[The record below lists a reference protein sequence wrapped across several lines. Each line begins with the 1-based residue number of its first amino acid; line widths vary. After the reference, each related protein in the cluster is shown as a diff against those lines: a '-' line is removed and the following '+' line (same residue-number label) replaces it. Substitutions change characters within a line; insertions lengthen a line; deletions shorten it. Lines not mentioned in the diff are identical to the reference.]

1 MLNLFHKHINTNFPF
16 LNKGKLL
23 ITISG
28 GLDSVVLMHLC
39 SKLKLD
45 ITLAHCNFKLR
56 ANESDVDEQFVL
68 DLAEQLGLE
77 VFIEHFDTKT
87 YAETEKLSVQMAAR
101 ELRYNWFFELA
112 KSFNFDYILTA
123 HHADD
128 NLETFLINL
137 SRGSGLTGLTGIP
150 EINDNIVRPLLPF
163 SRAQLE
169 DYAQQNDL
177 QWREDS
183 SNASDDYLRNK
194 LRHHIIPQLKNMT
207 PELLSNFNT
216 TISNLKETETIV
228 AEHLNEFLEHAIESD
243 DATQVTFKISEFN
256 KVSNPKAYLFE
267 VFKDYGF
274 TEWNDVE
281 NLLKAQSGKQ
291 VLSKSLRLLKDRD
304 YLILT
309 NRYLS
314 EGGRTEASF
323 FIINENDKVTETPFG
338 TLNFEVVNAIEEHS
352 KTIIYIDKDQLKSPL
367 QLRKWKKGDV
377 FYPFGMQGKKKI
389 SKYFKDEKLS
399 LVDKENVW
407 LLTSEDKIVWVIGRR
422 ADNRFKVT
430 ENTTNILKIQ
440 LTVTSSVAEKS

>member
-1 MLNLFHKHINTNFPF
+1 M
-16 LNKGKLL
+16 L

-28 GLDSVVLMHLC
+28 GLDSVVLTHLC
-39 SKLKLD
+39 SKLNLD

-56 ANESDVDEQFVL
+56 ANESDVDEQFVV

-87 YAETEKLSVQMAAR
+87 FAETEKLSIQMAAR

-137 SRGSGLTGLTGIP
+137 TRGSGLTGLTGIP

-163 SRAQLE
+163 SRTQLE

-194 LRHHIIPQLKNMT
+194 LRHHIIPQLKDMT

-228 AEHLNEFLEHAIESD
+228 AEHLNEFLEHVIEAD
-243 DATQVTFKISEFN
+243 NTTQVTFKISEFN

-274 TEWNDVE
+274 TEWNDVV

-291 VLSKSLRLLKDRD
+291 VLSKSHRLLKDRD

-309 NRYLS
+309 NRCPS
-314 EGGRTEASF
+314 EGSTSEASF
-323 FIINENDKVTETPFG
+323 FIINENDKVTKTPFG
-338 TLNFEVVNAIEEHS
+338 TLNFEVVKAIEEHS
-352 KTIIYIDKDQLKSPL
+352 KTIIYIDKDQLQFPL
-367 QLRKWKKGDV
+367 QLRKWEKGDV
-377 FYPFGMQGKKKI
+377 FYPFGMQGKKKL

-407 LLTSEDKIVWVIGRR
+407 LLTSEDKIVWVIARR